1 MSAEDVG
8 ARPGLWAVT
17 HLLPQEHLQRN
28 YVCERKD
35 LLVDGCCNVN
45 DPSTKQYCCHGCWP
59 SGCCNIN
66 IPGTKQ
72 YCCHGCWPNCCCN
85 INRLLP
91 NKQLLLECF
100 PSRAAVAFQNLFM
113 AVEEHFELCLATCRT
128 SSQSMQHENTYQDS
142 IAKSC

>member
-1 MSAEDVG
+1 MSAEEVG

-17 HLLPQEHLQRN
+17 HLLPQEHLQAG

-35 LLVDGCCNVN
+35 LLVNGCCNVN
-45 DPSTKQYCCHGCWP
+45 VPGTKQYCCDGCWPNCCCDCNVPSTKQYCCHGCWS

-66 IPGTKQ
+66 
-72 YCCHGCWPNCCCN
+72 
-85 INRLLP
+85 LLP

-100 PSRAAVAFQNLFM
+100 PSWAAGAFQNLFM

-128 SSQSMQHENTYQDS
+128 STRSRQHENTYQYP